1 MKKLTLVAIAL
12 LASVVSFAL
21 NPFAYGLSSSLSDD
35 GVTLTVN
42 YSLNANAKAVNVVVL
57 NGEEVVATIPC
68 DGIAKGDHSV
78 QISTVELPKSVALTW
93 KVNVEGT
100 SVEVPTQETQMYN
113 LYCPHGLAID
123 KNPESENFGRILVAE
138 GMQAVPATNYLSSG
152 KGAGLY
158 VFNPSFASDSVVY
171 KGGNDFTRL
180 WSGQGYQPWRVKISE
195 DGRIFVSSLDLNGV
209 VVWEVSKDLQTWTP
223 VIAGAQ
229 DENGNI
235 LDAGG
240 NFVAGMNVS
249 MDVVGSG
256 ENLKLL
262 LYSCSTKAASFA
274 LSAYRLDEYA
284 LGTAT
289 TFTGTPKNILIGGYA
304 IVHTNAEF
312 IYDGEGGYWFG
323 ASRSNTSGT
332 PAKNLA
338 HINANGV
345 EDYTSTDGALYGGD
359 GVLVHNGMLF
369 KGKARTSSTVGN
381 FGVWTIGKDAEG
393 NTTLT
398 EKWTVSANGIG
409 RNLNEFAVD
418 YAENL
423 YIVGNSGEKMIAY
436 ALPYDGN
443 VATPAASKYAFQL
456 EAPATPEPEYQVI
469 EDEITNFVFDLEAW
483 PMVCTGGPSENY
495 QIEVYLVLTEDAD
508 GTLDYENSSVSI
520 MGQKVTLIEGAL
532 SNIDVYTP
540 SADAV
545 LRVQMGE
552 EYYELHLTM
561 SAATAEIEAT
571 VIEIADATVTIEE
584 RSLGFGDA
592 VYYVLKMESTWS
604 DGETTYPVLVE
615 TTEFDSTKESQEV
628 DATITVGGQGDE
640 DPWLGSADGKVTI
653 TIADDLVTVKG
664 LLENPYTQ
672 VALDVTISGTLP
684 VEEPV
689 EMVGVVKRAL
699 QVGESVVVLTHEA
712 DGTPHIYNMVGET
725 ITEVSQEGVVATD
738 PENPGDHLAISD
750 IAVTD
755 DGKLVAVNYVRCYN
769 APAYVE
775 SGYKEGTTRFYMW
788 DALTADPTIWF
799 TSKSTANSLK
809 SDQGYTMALNGS
821 STDCQII
828 ITGVHR
834 YGNGARF
841 SSFNMVDGALTSTS
855 YFGWSLGTG
864 SGEEA
869 VFDEAIDGTNF
880 QLAVSPRNNKKDF
893 IMDAEKIAPVEW
905 QIPPTSKEDPIV
917 LGELDSTLI
926 GVKYNGVSYVTYEMK
941 TLAVAPYAD
950 ADGKLA
956 GIKVLDVTEGF
967 EVAEVVKVV
976 DLDAPVAAT
985 AAATAVAVEE
995 NGLTITLVADA
1006 TVYTFMVELNLKP
1019 TIYTITA
1026 TANPVEGGNIEGL
1039 ENEGAYEAGT
1049 ELTLRAIAN
1058 EGYEFV
1064 KWTVDNTI
1072 VGTEVEYTFIV
1083 ASNVEMVAH
1092 FKKDGP
1098 VEIIGIVKRALQLG
1112 ESVVVLTHEADA
1124 TPHIYNVVGETI
1136 TEVSQEGVVARD
1148 PENAGDYLA
1157 ISDIASTEDGK
1168 LVAVNYMMCQ
1178 NEATNVDAG
1187 YKRGETRFY
1196 LWNDIAAD
1204 PSIWFTSKMTSNWFR
1219 SKQGYTIALK
1229 GTSQNAEIFTTGVH
1243 GQNGRTRFSWFHI
1256 IDGVYEEPA
1265 VNTNDYYHFHNGPDN
1280 IHATGNSLEALVGNQ
1295 YELNASPL
1303 ADNLWIMDGNLVE
1316 PYEYVLPATNN
1327 VVLTEGVAIDTELGK
1342 KFNGATYITIDDQ
1355 VLMVAPYATAEG
1367 LLAGVKV
1374 LDITAGLASATEI
1387 AIANLDA
1394 AVEATAAAT
1403 AVVVDEDE
1411 LIITLVGDAT
1421 LYTLTAELTQDP
1433 GPGTTLDNVDVEVKA
1448 SKMIKN
1454 GQLVIIKEGIQYNIL
1469 GAVVK

>member
-1 MKKLTLVAIAL
+1 M
-12 LASVVSFAL
+12 
-21 NPFAYGLSSSLSDD
+21 
-35 GVTLTVN
+35 TVN

-78 QISTVELPKSVALTW
+78 QVSTVELPKSVALTW

-100 SVEVPTQETQMYN
+100 SVEVPTQEAQMYN
-113 LYCPHGLAID
+113 MYCPHGLAID
-123 KNPESENFGRILVAE
+123 NDPNSEYFARILVAE
-138 GMQAVPATNYLSSG
+138 AMQGVPASGYISSG

-158 VFNPSFASDSVVY
+158 VFNP
-171 KGGNDFTRL
+171 DFTTDQKVHNGGLNFTRIL
-180 WSGQGYQPWRVKISE
+180 ASNGYQPWRVKISE

-223 VIAGAQ
+223 VIAGTNDAT
-229 DENGNI
+229 DHNI
-235 LDAGG
+235 YDADG
-240 NFVAGMNVS
+240 NFVAGLNCS
-249 MDVVGSG
+249 MDVTGKG
-256 ENLKLL
+256 EDLKLL
-262 LYSCSTKAASFA
+262 LYSTNNKGIAYNQSG
-274 LSAYRLDEYA
+274 YRLDEYA

-289 TFTGTPKNILIGGYA
+289 TWTGTPKNIINGGKLGL
-304 IVHTNAEF
+304 VHTNVEF

-323 ASRSNTSGT
+323 ASRGGT
-332 PAKNLA
+332 AGQPNLV
-338 HINANGV
+338 HINAEGV
-345 EDYTSTDGALYGGD
+345 EDYRNESNTLYGGD

-369 KGKARTSSTVGN
+369 KGKLRTSGTVGN
-381 FGVWTIGKDAEG
+381 FGVWTIGKDADG
-393 NTTLT
+393 KVTLT
-398 EKWTVSANGIG
+398 EKWSVVANGIG

-423 YIVGNSGEKMIAY
+423 YIVGNSGEKIIAY

-628 DATITVGGQGDE
+628 DASITVGGQGDE

-653 TIADDLVTVKG
+653 TIVDDLVTVKG

-725 ITEVSQEGVVATD
+725 ITEISQEGVVATD
-738 PENPGDHLAISD
+738 PKNPGDHLAISD
-750 IAVTD
+750 IAVTE

-799 TSKSTANSLK
+799 TSQATANSLK

-841 SSFNMVDGALTSTS
+841 STFNMVDGALASTS
-855 YFGWSLGTG
+855 YFGFQLGLG
-864 SGEEA
+864 SGEDELA
-869 VFDEAIDGTNF
+869 EFDEAIDGTNF
-880 QLAVSPRNNKKDF
+880 QLSISPRNEKKDF
-893 IMDAEKIAPVEW
+893 IMDAEKMAPVEW
-905 QIPPTSKEDPIV
+905 QDPNNTRGNPIV

-976 DLDAPVAAT
+976 DLDAPIAAT

-1083 ASNVEMVAH
+1083 TSNVEMVAH

-1433 GPGTTLDNVDVEVKA
+1433 GPGTALDNIAVEGKA
-1448 SKMIKN
+1448 IKVIKN
-1454 GQLVIIKEGIQYNIL
+1454 GQLIIIKNGVQYNAQ